1 MTVSRLL
8 AFFSSLY
15 VLWDLNTGKSHRSN
29 STTHSV
35 IAAKTLINQSY
46 NAMVV
51 HSGDAIAT

>member
-1 MTVSRLL
+1 MSRLL

-15 VLWDLNTGKSHRSN
+15 VLWDLITGKSHRSN
-29 STTHSV
+29 STPHSV
-35 IAAKTLINQSY
+35 IAAKTLINQSC